1 MANDFAAFQPRRF
14 QEAEEAEEAEEPE
27 YEEEEEEGS
36 GYRK

>member
-14 QEAEEAEEAEEPE
+14 QAEEAEEAEEPE